1 MRRAEDPPSA
11 PSPDAL
17 MRNVRVVLVRPRGS
31 ANVGAAAR
39 AMKNMGLTS
48 LALVAPV
55 CRRAPAEAMA
65 VHARDIVRR
74 AVTHDSVAAAVG
86 DCALV
91 VGTTC
96 RGGPY
101 RAGALDPE
109 SVAPLVLGTAVHAPV
124 ALLFGPEDHGLSN
137 DDLRHCQRLV
147 TIDTSA
153 EYASLNLAQAVLLV
167 CHELRRAA
175 RGGQALGTDAPPASA
190 EAVQRM
196 YEHLQRALLSIGF
209 LHPQNPEHLMFAIRR
224 LFGRAGLDEHEVR
237 ILLGMAR
244 QMQWVAAQRKK
255 ASGDQLRS
263 KDVTGD
269 QLPVTGQSKAPQGS
283 YQSLVTAHRS
293 RRSSRRISNG

>member
-1 MRRAEDPPSA
+1 MRRAVDVT
-11 PSPDAL
+11 PDEP

-48 LALVAPV
+48 LVLVDPV

-65 VHARDIVRR
+65 VHARDVVRA
-74 AVTHDSVAAAVG
+74 AVTHATVAEAVA

-96 RGGPY
+96 RRGPY
-101 RAGALDPE
+101 RAGALEPDA
-109 SVAPLVLGTAVHAPV
+109 VAPLVLGAAAHAPV

-147 TIDTSA
+147 TIDTSEA
-153 EYASLNLAQAVLLV
+153 YASLNLAQAVLLV

-175 RGGQALGTDAPPASA
+175 RAGEALGTDTEPAPA

-237 ILLGMAR
+237 IILGMAR
-244 QMQWVAAQRKK
+244 QMEWAAGQAKT
-255 ASGDQLRS
+255 AAADQDS
-263 KDVTGD
+263 PKGVTSD
-269 QLPVTGQSKAPQGS
+269 RLPVTGTESIEGPHRS
-283 YQSLVTAHRS
+283 PVTGHRS
-293 RRSSRRISNG
+293 RRSSRDVSHG